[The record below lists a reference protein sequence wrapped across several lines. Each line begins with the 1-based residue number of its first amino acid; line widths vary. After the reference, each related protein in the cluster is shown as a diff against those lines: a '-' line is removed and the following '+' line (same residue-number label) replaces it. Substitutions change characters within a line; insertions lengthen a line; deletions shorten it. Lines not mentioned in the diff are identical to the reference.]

1 MDIKSILGNWI
12 VKNVILYAVLVCLM
26 AFVVTICLNIGTK
39 HGQEVAVP
47 DFTNRTVAEA
57 ESMAT
62 GAGVTVLVTDSIYMN
77 RAAKGAVL
85 SQLPKA
91 GSRVKEGRK
100 VSLTI
105 NSSIPKKVRMPS
117 LVGTSMRQAKAELSS
132 KGLILGNL
140 RYVSDIA
147 TNNVLRQLYR
157 GRDIVPGKEIPSG
170 STIDLVL
177 GLNSTEGRAYIPNL
191 KGLKY
196 LTAIDALH
204 ENSLN
209 VNSIRFDSTVKTYS
223 DSLSAAVY
231 AQRPEATGDPVMMGT
246 GVTIMLTID
255 ENKLGTSK

>member
-1 MDIKSILGNWI
+1 MDIKSFFGNWI
-12 VKNVILYAVLVCLM
+12 VKNVTLYAVLVALI
-26 AFVVTICLNIGTK
+26 AFVVTICLNICTR

-47 DFTNRTVAEA
+47 DFTNRSVEEA
-57 ESMAT
+57 EKMASE
-62 GAGVTVLVTDSIYMN
+62 AGVTVLVTDSIYMN
-77 RAAKGAVL
+77 RAARGAVI

-132 KGLILGNL
+132 KGLVLGNL

-196 LTAIDALH
+196 LTAIDAIH
-204 ENSLN
+204 DNSLN
-209 VNSIRFDSTVKTYS
+209 VSSIRFDSTVKTYS
-223 DSLSAAVY
+223 DSLSASVY
-231 AQRPEATGDPVMMGT
+231 SQRPEATGEAVMMGS
-246 GVTIMLTID
+246 GVTIMLTLD
-255 ENKLGTSK
+255 ENKISPSK